1 MMWIVYIST
10 VDTKTE
16 YFIYLVDAALEDAC
30 PPGVLD
36 VIYEEN
42 QELLT
47 NPERGFPA
55 YFTETDT
62 YGRLVTAGAP
72 IYDKNNKVIAYAMA
86 DISLDMI
93 SSLQTTFTLQLDTAL
108 ILLVIIICA
117 IAIYFVN
124 RFIIKPINSLSRV
137 TSHYNAGEEEKV
149 LDDLEH
155 INIKSNDEISSL
167 YSSIKTMLMDIENY
181 ISNLKQTTQEL
192 TETKMIASE
201 MDELAHNDLLSGAK
215 TKLAYTQECEK
226 LNKQI
231 ESEDVEF
238 GIVVIDMNNL
248 KKIND
253 IYGHENGDIAIQ
265 KTCNLIY
272 DTFTFS
278 TVYRFGGDEFV
289 IIVKDQEY
297 RNVDK
302 LVEIFKEKEANSQ
315 GELWEK
321 VNAAIGYSLY
331 DKEKDESVEDV
342 FRRADYSMY
351 EHKKLM
357 KKNDN
362 L

>member
-1 MMWIVYIST
+1 
-10 VDTKTE
+10 
-16 YFIYLVDAALEDAC
+16 
-30 PPGVLD
+30 
-36 VIYEEN
+36 
-42 QELLT
+42 
-47 NPERGFPA
+47 
-55 YFTETDT
+55 
-62 YGRLVTAGAP
+62 
-72 IYDKNNKVIAYAMA
+72 MA

-93 SSLQTTFTLQLDTAL
+93 TSLQTAFTLQLDIVLIILAIIISFIA
-108 ILLVIIICA
+108 ILLV
-117 IAIYFVN
+117 N
-124 RFIIKPINSLSRV
+124 KFIIKPINTLSIA

-155 INIKSNDEISSL
+155 INIKSQDEISSL

-192 TETKMIASE
+192 TETKIIASE

-231 ESEDVEF
+231 ESEYVEF

-289 IIVKDQEY
+289 IIVRDQEY

-302 LVEIFKEKEANSQ
+302 LVELFKEKETNCD
-315 GELWEK
+315 GELWER

-351 EHKKLM
+351 EHKKLK